1 MLANK
6 KKCRICKGDFIRKNF
21 LEYKSMPSSAQNFPK
36 LKNLKNEK
44 GINLLVCQCSKC
56 GIVQVVNKPVGYYK
70 EVIRSS
76 AFSKEMKDYRKNQ
89 FKKFINKYKLKKKK
103 IIEIGSGYGEYLS
116 LLDKENLKSFGIE
129 FSNSAIKA
137 SRKKKLNVMKG
148 YINKVNYKLNH
159 SPFDAFFIFSF
170 LEHMPNINVV
180 LRAIHKNLNQNS
192 IGLIEVPN
200 FNLILKKK
208 LFSEFIRDHL
218 FYFTKE
224 SLEIICKKNGFELI
238 DISYVWHDYIIS
250 AVVKKSTNTKH
261 MNYKKITPLNLKSL
275 IKKKESIKNKIN
287 MYIDKHKKGK
297 VVVWGAGHQALT
309 LISLTNLSNK
319 IDFVVDSAPFKQGK
333 YTPSSHIPI
342 ISPEKLMKINF
353 EAVIVIAASYADEV
367 VKILLK
373 KYKKNFSISMFKENK
388 FIIIR

>member
-6 KKCRICKGDFIRKNF
+6 KKCRICKGDFIKKNF

-148 YINKVNYKLNH
+148 YINKVNYKLNY
-159 SPFDAFFIFSF
+159 SPFDAFFVFSF

-287 MYIDKHKKGK
+287 MYVDKHKKGK

-309 LISLTNLSNK
+309 LISLTNLSKK

-353 EAVIVIAASYADEV
+353 EAVIVMAASYTDEV

>member
-6 KKCRICKGDFIRKNF
+6 KKCRICKGDFIKKNF
-21 LEYKSMPSSAQNFPK
+21 LEYKNMPSSAQNFPK

-148 YINKVNYKLNH
+148 YINKVNYKLNY

-297 VVVWGAGHQALT
+297 VVAWGAGHQALT
-309 LISLTNLSNK
+309 LISLTNLSKK

-353 EAVIVIAASYADEV
+353 EAVIVMAASYTDEV

>member
-6 KKCRICKGDFIRKNF
+6 KKCRICKGDFIKKNF
-21 LEYKSMPSSAQNFPK
+21 LEYKNMPSSAQNFPK

-297 VVVWGAGHQALT
+297 VVAWGAGHQALT
-309 LISLTNLSNK
+309 LISLTNLSKK

-353 EAVIVIAASYADEV
+353 EAVIVMAASYTDEV

>member
-6 KKCRICKGDFIRKNF
+6 KKCRICKGDFIKKNF

-250 AVVKKSTNTKH
+250 AVVKKSTNTKL

-287 MYIDKHKKGK
+287 MYVDKHKKGK

-309 LISLTNLSNK
+309 LISLTNLSKK

-353 EAVIVIAASYADEV
+353 EAVIVMAASYTDEV

>member
-6 KKCRICKGDFIRKNF
+6 KKCRICKGDFIKKNF

-287 MYIDKHKKGK
+287 MYVDKHKKGK

-309 LISLTNLSNK
+309 LISLTNLSKK

-342 ISPEKLMKINF
+342 ISPEKLMNINF
-353 EAVIVIAASYADEV
+353 EAVIVMAASYTDEV

>member
-6 KKCRICKGDFIRKNF
+6 KKCRICKGDFIKKNF

-287 MYIDKHKKGK
+287 MYVDKHKKGK

-309 LISLTNLSNK
+309 LISLTNLSKK

-353 EAVIVIAASYADEV
+353 EAVIVMAASYTDEV

>member
-1 MLANK
+1 
-6 KKCRICKGDFIRKNF
+6 
-21 LEYKSMPSSAQNFPK
+21 
-36 LKNLKNEK
+36 
-44 GINLLVCQCSKC
+44 
-56 GIVQVVNKPVGYYK
+56 
-70 EVIRSS
+70 
-76 AFSKEMKDYRKNQ
+76 
-89 FKKFINKYKLKKKK
+89 
-103 IIEIGSGYGEYLS
+103 
-116 LLDKENLKSFGIE
+116 
-129 FSNSAIKA
+129 
-137 SRKKKLNVMKG
+137 
-148 YINKVNYKLNH
+148 
-159 SPFDAFFIFSF
+159 
-170 LEHMPNINVV
+170 MPNINVV

-250 AVVKKSTNTKH
+250 AVVKKSTNTKL

-287 MYIDKHKKGK
+287 MYVDKHKKGK

-309 LISLTNLSNK
+309 LISLTNLSKK

-353 EAVIVIAASYADEV
+353 EAVIVMAASYTDEV

>member
-6 KKCRICKGDFIRKNF
+6 KKCRICKGDFIKKNF

-89 FKKFINKYKLKKKK
+89 FKKIINKYKLKKKK

-287 MYIDKHKKGK
+287 MYVDKHKKGK

-309 LISLTNLSNK
+309 LISLTNLSKK
-319 IDFVVDSAPFKQGK
+319 IDLVVDSAPFKQGK

-353 EAVIVIAASYADEV
+353 EAVIVMAASYTDEV

>member
-6 KKCRICKGDFIRKNF
+6 KKCRICKGDFIKKNF

-36 LKNLKNEK
+36 LKNLKNDK

-309 LISLTNLSNK
+309 LISLTNLSKK

-342 ISPEKLMKINF
+342 ISPEKLMKIDF
-353 EAVIVIAASYADEV
+353 EAVIVMAASYTDEV